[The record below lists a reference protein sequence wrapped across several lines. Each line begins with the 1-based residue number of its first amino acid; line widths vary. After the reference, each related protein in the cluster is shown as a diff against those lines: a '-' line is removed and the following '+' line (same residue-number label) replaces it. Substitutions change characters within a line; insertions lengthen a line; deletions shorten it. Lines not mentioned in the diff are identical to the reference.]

1 MADQIPPERRVRG
14 FFLGL
19 FLAGISSFF
28 VGYIQWAVTARG
40 EDSELGLIGVCAM
53 GAFGAFS
60 GGFVGALF
68 SGRSSVSRPKRRLAL
83 AAVLAPILFFG
94 AMLFVYRDFMYPS
107 DTLPAALFWVV
118 ASAAIGALVLW
129 VVSPA
134 SRKPAPET

>member
-1 MADQIPPERRVRG
+1 MADPIPPERRVRG

-19 FLAGISSFF
+19 FLGGIGSFF
-28 VGYIQWAVTARG
+28 VGYIQWVVTARG
-40 EDSELGLIGVCAM
+40 EDSEMGLIGVLAM

-60 GGFVGALF
+60 GGCVGTLF
-68 SGRSSVSRPKRRLAL
+68 SGRSAANRPKRRLAL
-83 AAVLAPILFFG
+83 AAVLAAILFFG

-118 ASAAIGALVLW
+118 ASAAVGALVSW

-134 SRKPAPET
+134 RRRPTP

>member
-1 MADQIPPERRVRG
+1 MADQIPPERRLRG

-19 FLAGISSFF
+19 FLGGISSFF

-60 GGFVGALF
+60 GGFVGTLF
-68 SGRSSVSRPKRRLAL
+68 SGRSSASRPKRRLAL

-94 AMLFVYRDFMYPS
+94 VMLFVYRSFMYPS

-118 ASAAIGALVLW
+118 ASAVIGALVSW

-134 SRKPAPET
+134 SRKPNPEN